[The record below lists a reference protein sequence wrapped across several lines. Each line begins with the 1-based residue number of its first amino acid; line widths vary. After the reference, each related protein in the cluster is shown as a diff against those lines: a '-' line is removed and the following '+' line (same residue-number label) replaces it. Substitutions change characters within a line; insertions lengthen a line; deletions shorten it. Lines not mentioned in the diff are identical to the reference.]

1 MDTITT
7 FSTQKIIR
15 QNKCKMRF
23 LDKLAPKQDFDQK
36 LMINTIY
43 FSILDSPSTSDYDEM
58 ENGVSKSTFL
68 RTYNKKINERNKT
81 LPWGSM

>member
-15 QNKCKMRF
+15 HNKCKMRF

-43 FSILDSPSTSDYDEM
+43 FSILDSPSTSDYED
-58 ENGVSKSTFL
+58 
-68 RTYNKKINERNKT
+68 IN
-81 LPWGSM
+81 SS